1 MDPEVVNM
9 MNALAVESFN
19 KWKDTSTDAQKQV
32 ALEGLAKFST
42 DEEYKNTEMA
52 VFNQQFQDADV
63 NNDGVLDRDEY
74 IVFTK
79 VAEAREAARGG
90 WIMDDDEYT
99 GRFYVAA
106 NAVTPGTDGVSM
118 ADMMQAIGV
127 VMAKSQELKAAA
139 GL

>member
-1 MDPEVVNM
+1 
-9 MNALAVESFN
+9 
-19 KWKDTSTDAQKQV
+19 
-32 ALEGLAKFST
+32 
-42 DEEYKNTEMA
+42 
-52 VFNQQFQDADV
+52 
-63 NNDGVLDRDEY
+63 
-74 IVFTK
+74 
-79 VAEAREAARGG
+79 
-90 WIMDDDEYT
+90 MDDDEYT